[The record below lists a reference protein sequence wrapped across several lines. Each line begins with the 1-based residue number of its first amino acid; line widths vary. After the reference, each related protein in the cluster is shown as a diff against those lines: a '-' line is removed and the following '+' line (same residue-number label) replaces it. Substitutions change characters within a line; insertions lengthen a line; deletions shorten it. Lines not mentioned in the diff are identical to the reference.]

1 MVINPRT
8 KLVRLASPEAVA
20 ARNALGEVPKHI
32 DEVVVAVLNLLLEL
46 PQRRRVL
53 AEEVWTV
60 EEEPALLVILMALHH
75 VIEIQ
80 AEGLIFEKSSVKV
93 SNEMSSPLCHVADL
107 AADRIVQ
114 ISDAAR
120 KQPGVGI
127 HENLIRGGKLTFP
140 RQSMRWGVQI
150 FKIENSASLT

>member
-46 PQRRRVL
+46 PQRWRVL

-60 EEEPALLVILMALHH
+60 EEEPALCLL
-75 VIEIQ
+75 
-80 AEGLIFEKSSVKV
+80 F
-93 SNEMSSPLCHVADL
+93 
-107 AADRIVQ
+107 
-114 ISDAAR
+114 
-120 KQPGVGI
+120 
-127 HENLIRGGKLTFP
+127 
-140 RQSMRWGVQI
+140 
-150 FKIENSASLT
+150 